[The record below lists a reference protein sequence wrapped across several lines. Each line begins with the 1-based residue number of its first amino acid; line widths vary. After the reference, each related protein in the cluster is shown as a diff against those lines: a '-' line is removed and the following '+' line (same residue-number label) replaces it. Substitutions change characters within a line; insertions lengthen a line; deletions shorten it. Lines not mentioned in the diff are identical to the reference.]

1 MRDDKNE
8 NINVKKYINKT
19 DCIKCNK
26 NSEKSDDI
34 DESNEH
40 RNCFQVTYNEI
51 SDVQFNSPKYKNN
64 LIKSCDSDYIAFIN
78 TSYTNSTEI
87 RRIISEASF
96 LMNYDMI
103 ILGEGILHGDMH
115 FENLVNCL
123 DMNPYMVLLK
133 MSVFGVTGS
142 FNEQLECGDIY
153 ELSLRVAHENCDD
166 TVCSVYGYNVSN
178 AAASDSA
185 GKFPDRG
192 LSRIKHVISDN
203 SNDKLLETERRSGIL
218 LTYAYVITKYMYLL
232 RKSGQLEN
240 VLDNMTS
247 YATDTDYVDLFNAY
261 VMDFLNNSQLFRKI
275 EADTAPFY
283 IIMGDD
289 ICYGVLKRFAICLTK
304 EFIRNGQAVITSD
317 GSYGSKTG
325 LEYIEKQ
332 VLKGIIGF
340 QAPVLFKEYFRKIKA
355 PKYIFWFDH
364 PIYFKDILEKTN
376 DSYHLLCQDK
386 YYAEFMR
393 KYYNIENAIQFSPAG
408 ESAGFI
414 NNKNREYDI
423 VFIGSYHMLGD
434 WVIQD
439 EFQMKYYNYMM
450 YNPEYTFEQGL
461 ENVLKKEKINI
472 DEEKFLEVLYSLQNV
487 CRKIVYDYRIKVIE
501 AIIKS
506 GIKIDVFGDTWKK
519 YEGEYKDNL
528 IIHSEVSVDE
538 ALKIWGHSKIG
549 LNIMTWHKAG
559 MTERIANIC
568 LSGAVCLTDSSE
580 YLSEN
585 FNNNENIIVF
595 DLNRLEELPKLI
607 NKVLSDNEL
616 RQKIADNA
624 YMVAN
629 KKHTWKVR
637 TKEFLC
643 MINNEIYK

>member
-8 NINVKKYINKT
+8 NVNVKKYINKT

-96 LMNYDMI
+96 FMNYDMI

-192 LSRIKHVISDN
+192 FGRIKHVISDN

-304 EFIRNGQAVITSD
+304 EFIRNGQAVITTD
-317 GSYGSKTG
+317 GSYGKKTG

-472 DEEKFLEVLYSLQNV
+472 DEEKFFEVLYSLQNV
-487 CRKIVYDYRIKVIE
+487 CRKIVYDYRIKIIE
-501 AIIKS
+501 TIIKS

-519 YEGEYKDNL
+519 YDGEYKDNL

>member
-1 MRDDKNE
+1 MQDYDNEIKIADITYFKMTDAEFSDPCYKNE
-8 NINVKKYINKT
+8 LISR
-19 DCIKCNK
+19 CN
-26 NSEKSDDI
+26 
-34 DESNEH
+34 
-40 RNCFQVTYNEI
+40 
-51 SDVQFNSPKYKNN
+51 
-64 LIKSCDSDYIAFIN
+64 SDYIIFIN
-78 TSYTNSTEI
+78 TRYTNVEEVEQ
-87 RRIISEASF
+87 IINENPF
-96 LMNYDMI
+96 LMNYDLIIFGENILQDEIYFNMLINCFNMRPYAMI
-103 ILGEGILHGDMH
+103 VRKSILSASG
-115 FENLVNCL
+115 C
-123 DMNPYMVLLK
+123 
-133 MSVFGVTGS
+133 
-142 FNEQLECGDIY
+142 FNEQLKAMDIY
-153 ELSLRVAHENCDD
+153 ELALRIAYEQCNEESCLEYEHYNDKP
-166 TVCSVYGYNVSN
+166 SKVYGVVCQKYIGDEKTEN
-178 AAASDSA
+178 DMI
-185 GKFPDRG
+185 GTF
-192 LSRIKHVISDN
+192 
-203 SNDKLLETERRSGIL
+203 NDKKHESVSVEMNHNMI
-218 LTYAYVITKYMYLL
+218 LTYAYVLRKYMYTL
-232 RKSGQLEN
+232 KKINMLEN
-240 VLDNMTS
+240 VLDNMTYYAIKADCENIFNS
-247 YATDTDYVDLFNAY
+247 YVN
-261 VMDFLNNSQLFRKI
+261 DFLNNSQLYKKI
-275 EADTAPFY
+275 EMNTAPFY
-283 IIMGDD
+283 IIMGDN
-289 ICYGVLKRFAICLTK
+289 ICYGVLKRFAISLT
-304 EFIRNGQAVITSD
+304 EELICNGQAVITSD
-317 GSYGSKTG
+317 GSYGKKAG
-325 LEYIEKQ
+325 LEYVEKQ

-340 QAPVLFKEYFRKIKA
+340 QAPVLFKEYFRKIKV

-376 DSYHLLCQDK
+376 DSYYLLCQDK

-408 ESAGFI
+408 ESANFI

-472 DEEKFLEVLYSLQNV
+472 DEEKFFEVLYSLQNV

-519 YEGEYKDNL
+519 YDGGYKDNL

-607 NKVLSDNEL
+607 NKVLSDNDL

-643 MINNEIYK
+643 MINNKIYK

>member
-1 MRDDKNE
+1 M
-8 NINVKKYINKT
+8 
-19 DCIKCNK
+19 
-26 NSEKSDDI
+26 
-34 DESNEH
+34 
-40 RNCFQVTYNEI
+40 
-51 SDVQFNSPKYKNN
+51 
-64 LIKSCDSDYIAFIN
+64 
-78 TSYTNSTEI
+78 
-87 RRIISEASF
+87 
-96 LMNYDMI
+96 
-103 ILGEGILHGDMH
+103 
-115 FENLVNCL
+115 
-123 DMNPYMVLLK
+123 
-133 MSVFGVTGS
+133 
-142 FNEQLECGDIY
+142 
-153 ELSLRVAHENCDD
+153 
-166 TVCSVYGYNVSN
+166 
-178 AAASDSA
+178 
-185 GKFPDRG
+185 
-192 LSRIKHVISDN
+192 
-203 SNDKLLETERRSGIL
+203 
-218 LTYAYVITKYMYLL
+218 
-232 RKSGQLEN
+232 
-240 VLDNMTS
+240 
-247 YATDTDYVDLFNAY
+247 
-261 VMDFLNNSQLFRKI
+261 
-275 EADTAPFY
+275 
-283 IIMGDD
+283 
-289 ICYGVLKRFAICLTK
+289 
-304 EFIRNGQAVITSD
+304 
-317 GSYGSKTG
+317 
-325 LEYIEKQ
+325 
-332 VLKGIIGF
+332 
-340 QAPVLFKEYFRKIKA
+340 
-355 PKYIFWFDH
+355 
-364 PIYFKDILEKTN
+364 
-376 DSYHLLCQDK
+376 LCQDK

-472 DEEKFLEVLYSLQNV
+472 DEEKFFEVLYSLQNV
-487 CRKIVYDYRIKVIE
+487 CRKIVYDYRIKIIE
-501 AIIKS
+501 TIIKS

-519 YEGEYKDNL
+519 YDGEYKDNL

-585 FNNNENIIVF
+585 FNNNEN
-595 DLNRLEELPKLI
+595 
-607 NKVLSDNEL
+607 NEL